1 MARVLV
7 SWVGNT
13 DLQASQGDP
22 KASPGPIG
30 QALAKRSF
38 DEIVL
43 LSNYKKPQNDAYRH
57 WAQPQTKAKLTL
69 QHVDLADP
77 TEFLAI
83 FQAVDPLL
91 AALTER
97 FRKSNEKL
105 ELTFHLSPGTPS
117 MSTIWMLLAKTRY
130 PAELIQ
136 SSREQGVRTTA
147 VPFDIVA
154 EFIELVPRLT
164 AQPDAALAARS
175 SGEQREAER
184 FGDIVYRC
192 QAMKDVVGRA
202 RKAAARSVSVLI
214 QGETGTGKELFARAI
229 YQASPRAKRP
239 FVVVNCG
246 AIPRDLV
253 ESELFGH
260 VKGSFTGATADR
272 RGAFREAHGGT
283 LFLDEIG
290 ELPLDAQVKLLRAV
304 QDQKVAPVGSSRHE
318 QADVRLIAA
327 TNRNLATEVQ
337 AGRFREDLFYRLAV
351 AVLHLPPL
359 RERSG
364 DLGPLIDALL
374 NQANAAGK
382 KDEPGFTPKQLSTK
396 A

>member
-22 KASPGPIG
+22 KAGLGPLG
-30 QALAKRSF
+30 QAFTKRSF
-38 DEIVL
+38 DEIAL
-43 LSNYKKPQNDAYRH
+43 LSNYKKPQNDAYLR
-57 WAQPQTKAKLTL
+57 WAKPQTQAKLTL
-69 QHVDLADP
+69 QHVDLPDP

-97 FRKSNEKL
+97 FRKSNQKL

-175 SGEQREAER
+175 GGEQREAER

-192 QAMKDVVGRA
+192 QAMTDVVNRA
-202 RKAAARSVSVLI
+202 RKAAARRVSVLI

-246 AIPRDLV
+246 AVPRDLV

-283 LFLDEIG
+283 LFLYPER
-290 ELPLDAQVKLLRAV
+290 RA
-304 QDQKVAPVGSSRHE
+304 
-318 QADVRLIAA
+318 
-327 TNRNLATEVQ
+327 
-337 AGRFREDLFYRLAV
+337 
-351 AVLHLPPL
+351 
-359 RERSG
+359 RS
-364 DLGPLIDALL
+364 
-374 NQANAAGK
+374 
-382 KDEPGFTPKQLSTK
+382 
-396 A
+396 